1 MQQAA
6 PQPWPSVPPDAIF
19 EAPAQQLPRPGL
31 PISDAVTADPL
42 AHHLDDTGRLVSQ
55 PAGRPGIVAQVFG
68 AIYSA
73 CGWLFGVASL
83 IAGLAI
89 LAAIPL
95 VQFLTLGY
103 LLEVGGRVA
112 RTGRLRDGFV
122 GVRKA
127 ARMGSIVLGTVIMLS
142 PLYFVS
148 SLLVSAQLIDPA
160 GPSAQGLTGLLNV
173 MMVVLVLHIIGAWSR
188 GGKLRHFLWP
198 MGSPLQLVRQWRAG
212 ERADVLG
219 LIFLGNIWWLVR
231 RLVKGG
237 YYAEARDA
245 VWDFVISLR
254 LPYYF
259 WLGVKGF
266 LVGLVWLLV
275 PVALIAAGRKAPVVG
290 FIGGFLLIIAVMYV
304 PFLQM
309 RLARDGRLWSGL
321 SFRGVRQDFCRAPVA
336 FVFALLITL
345 AFAFPLFFFKIE
357 MIPRD
362 GAWLMTPFFIVS
374 IWPARLITGWAYGRA
389 THRTAPRHWV
399 FRWTSRLLLVP
410 IAATYV
416 LITYFSQFTS
426 WYGIWS
432 LYEQP
437 AFLLPVPFF
446 NF

>member
-1 MQQAA
+1 MKN
-6 PQPWPSVPPDAIF
+6 AIF
-19 EAPAQQLPRPGL
+19 EPPTQPLPQPALPVNDSITPAQVRHDLDVAGLLLPEPVVQSGL
-31 PISDAVTADPL
+31 
-42 AHHLDDTGRLVSQ
+42 
-55 PAGRPGIVAQVFG
+55 VARCFA

-83 IAGLAI
+83 IAGLAL

-127 ARMGSIVLGTVIMLS
+127 ARMGSIVLGTVLMLS

-148 SLLVSAQLIDPA
+148 NLLVNAQLIDPG
-160 GPSAQGLTGLLNV
+160 GPSAQRFGTLLNV
-173 MMVVLVLHIIGAWSR
+173 LMVLSLLHIVGAWSR

-198 MGSPLQLVRQWRAG
+198 MGSPLQLVRRWRAG
-212 ERADVLG
+212 ERKDVLG
-219 LIFLGNIWWLVR
+219 LIFLGNIWWLGR
-231 RLVKGG
+231 RLFQGG
-237 YYAEARDA
+237 YYTQARDA
-245 VWDFVISLR
+245 LWDFVVSLR

-259 WLGVKGF
+259 WLGVSGF

-275 PVALIAAGRKAPVVG
+275 PVALIAAGRKTPIVG

-309 RLARDGRLWSGL
+309 RLARDGRLWSGFSL
-321 SFRGVRQDFCRAPVA
+321 RGVRSDFSRAPIA
-336 FVFALLITL
+336 FVFALLLTL

-362 GAWLMTPFFIVS
+362 GAWLMTPFFILS
-374 IWPARLITGWAYGRA
+374 IWPARLLTGWAYGRA
-389 THRTAPRHWV
+389 THRDQPRHWV
-399 FRWTSRLLLVP
+399 FRWSSRLLLVP
-410 IAATYV
+410 IAAMYV
-416 LITYFSQFTS
+416 LFTYFSQFTS

-446 NF
+446 HF